1 MVQLSSGLEHRES
14 QIKIDGF
21 RLQCLEVYN
30 WGTFNQRIWTI
41 IPSGGS
47 ALLTGANGS
56 GKSTLVDA
64 LLTLLVPFHRRTYN
78 LASGLEK
85 LRERDERSYVLGAW
99 GKQKELES
107 NRSKAQYLRQSDT
120 YSVLLAVFANDALG
134 QVVTL
139 AQILW
144 LEEKVHK
151 LYFIAPCVLTIN
163 DHFRL
168 RGSPRDLRKHYRAQ
182 GIEVYDEFAKYSQ
195 RFRQLLSFRS
205 EKALDLFNQI
215 VSIKEIGSLNAFV
228 REHMLEKMDAQARIK
243 QLQDNFANLT
253 NAHDAIQ
260 LADRQLAILKP
271 LMQDAQKYMEI
282 RERITETNRC
292 TELLPMTMAQSKLA
306 LLAQAIANTQEQLK
320 INESSRL
327 MLEQTLDDFNRQIL
341 DLEVAIRNDKVG
353 QRIEDLKRDIQQN
366 EQHKQERKNQTEK
379 YDRLARALGLPC
391 YDNEETFHVARRQAI
406 SLQEQINR
414 RLVDLTAERDK
425 HVQNVNKLNE
435 TYQEYEKELN
445 SLKQR
450 NSQIPSTDIEIRR
463 QMVAK
468 LRLNEAD
475 LPFVGELLR
484 VRSREQQW
492 EPAIERLLHSFG
504 CQMLVAEQYYQQV
517 SRYVDNTNLHGRLVY
532 HRINGTRTPRA
543 SERLEPDSLYHK
555 LEVKPDNA
563 FTQWLRTEIIDS
575 FNYRCCESLE
585 DFQRTTYRALT
596 LNGQIKHGLARHE
609 KDDRKTLGDRR
620 NYILGWDNRE
630 KLVLI
635 AKELANYKAERERVS
650 ELIAQVEG
658 QQAEEREKQ
667 SALQLLLAV
676 DSFELIDWRA
686 VARQLQDLRR
696 QIQELEASS
705 THLAT
710 LRRQLNEAGTQQK
723 EKQEEHIQVVGKIAN
738 LKKDVESYQKQ
749 ERTCQGLLDDE
760 ILAREA
766 SILERIQ
773 KDLKDIQDREKLP
786 ALSLETIDD
795 IRDRLSKLYTNRVN
809 SYQGQLRQQVTDI
822 VNGMRSFLQ
831 TKAALAQEMDAS
843 IEALDEYRRHYER
856 IQHDDLPKYRNQFK
870 ALLNEKVVT
879 DIGSFKAVLEQQE
892 EDIRDSI
899 AHLNGSLRSI
909 DYTDSTYIQLNCERT
924 HDADI
929 KEFRNL
935 LKDCLPDVGQA
946 RTPEANENS
955 FQRIRVLLQR
965 FEKEVNW
972 TNKVTNVRNWL
983 DFSASELYRE
993 DDTQKNYYSDSSGK
1007 SGGQK
1012 AKLAY
1017 TILASAIAYQYGL
1030 DQERGRERTFRFVV
1044 VDEAFSK
1051 SDERNARYA
1060 MELFRQLD
1068 LQVLVVT
1075 PLDKIH
1081 VAEPYISACHF
1092 ATNNEEENDS
1102 KIYNLTSAQ
1111 YEEYKRKWRVQGGR

>member
-1 MVQLSSGLEHRES
+1 MVQLSSGLTLRES

-30 WGTFNQRIWTI
+30 WGTFNQHIWSIT
-41 IPSGGS
+41 PSGGS
-47 ALLTGANGS
+47 ALLTGENGS

-64 LLTLLVPFHRRTYN
+64 LLTLLVPYHRRTYN
-78 LASGLEK
+78 LASGSEK
-85 LRERDERSYVLGAW
+85 QRERDERSYVLGAW

-107 NRSKAQYLRQSDT
+107 NRSKAQYLRQNDT
-120 YSVLLAVFANDALG
+120 HSVLLAVFVNDALG

-139 AQILW
+139 AQVLW

-151 LYFIAPCVLTIN
+151 LYFIAPRALSID

-168 RGSPRDLRKHYRAQ
+168 HGSPKDVRKHYRAQ
-182 GIEVYDEFAKYSQ
+182 GVEVYDEFAKYSQ

-253 NAHDAIQ
+253 SAHDAIQ

-271 LMQDAQKYMEI
+271 LMQDAQRYREI
-282 RERITETNRC
+282 QERISETNRC
-292 TELLPMTMAQSKLA
+292 EELLTMAMAQSKLA
-306 LLAQAIANTQEQLK
+306 LLSQAIANAQEQLK
-320 INESSRL
+320 ISESSRL
-327 MLEQTLDDFNRQIL
+327 MLVQTLEDFKRQIRDL
-341 DLEVAIRNDKVG
+341 DVAIGNDKIS
-353 QRIEDLKRDIQQN
+353 QRIENLKRDIQRYEERQ
-366 EQHKQERKNQTEK
+366 QERKAQAEK
-379 YDRLARALGLPC
+379 YDRLAKTLDLPC
-391 YDNEETFHVARRQAI
+391 YDDEVTFHVARRQALL
-406 SLQEQINR
+406 LQEQINR
-414 RLVDLTAERDK
+414 RLTDLTAERDK
-425 HVQNVNKLNE
+425 HVQTVNKLHE

-450 NSQIPSTDIEIRR
+450 NSKIPGTDIEIRR

-484 VRSREQQW
+484 VRSSEQQW

-504 CQMLVAEQYYQQV
+504 CQMLVVEQYYPQV
-517 SRYVDNTNLHGRLVY
+517 SRYVDSTNLGGRLVY
-532 HRINGTRTPRA
+532 HRINGTRTPRPG
-543 SERLEPDSLYHK
+543 ERLEPDSLYHK
-555 LEVKPDNA
+555 LEVKPDTA
-563 FTQWLRTEIIDS
+563 FTQWLRAEIVEG
-575 FNYRCCESLE
+575 FNYRCCASLV
-585 DFQRTTYRALT
+585 DFQRASYRALT

-609 KDDRKTLGDRR
+609 KDDRRPLGDRR
-620 NYILGWDNRE
+620 NYVLGWDNRE
-630 KLVLI
+630 KLALI
-635 AKELANYKAERERVS
+635 AKELADCKAKLEQVSGLVAQVQEEQDRER
-650 ELIAQVEG
+650 G
-658 QQAEEREKQ
+658 KQ

-686 VARQLQDLRR
+686 ALQHLQNLRR
-696 QIQELEASS
+696 QLQELEASS

-710 LRRQLNEAGTQQK
+710 LRRQRDEVETLQK
-723 EKQEEHIQVVGKIAN
+723 EKQEEYDEIVGKIAN
-738 LKKDVESYQKQ
+738 LKKDVNSYQGL
-749 ERTCQGLLDDE
+749 ERTCRDLLNDE

-766 SILERIQ
+766 STLERIQ

-795 IRDRLSKLYTNRVN
+795 IERRLSKFYTNRVS
-809 SYQGQLRQQVTDI
+809 SYQGQSNQQVTGI
-822 VNGMRSFLQ
+822 VNAMRNFLQ
-831 TKAALAQEMDAS
+831 TKPALAQEMDAS

-892 EDIRDSI
+892 EDIKESI
-899 AHLNGSLRSI
+899 AHLNGSLRAI

-924 HDADI
+924 HEADV

-935 LKDCLPDVGQA
+935 LRDCLPDVGQA
-946 RTPEANENS
+946 RTPEDNENS

-993 DDTQKNYYSDSSGK
+993 NGTQKNYYSDSSGK

-1092 ATNNEEENDS
+1092 VTNNEEENDS
-1102 KIYNLTSAQ
+1102 KVYNLTSTQ
-1111 YEEYKRKWRVQGGR
+1111 YEEFKRKWRAREGQ

>member
-1 MVQLSSGLEHRES
+1 MVQLSSGLELREG
-14 QIKIDGF
+14 QIKVDGF
-21 RLQCLEVYN
+21 RLQRLEVYN

-41 IPSGGS
+41 TPSGGS

-78 LASGLEK
+78 LASGSEK
-85 LRERDERSYVLGAW
+85 QRERDERSYVLGAW

-107 NRSKAQYLRQSDT
+107 NRSKAQYLRQNDT
-120 YSVLLAVFANDALG
+120 HSVLLAVFANDALG

-151 LYFIAPCVLTIN
+151 LYFVAPCALNIN

-168 RGSPRDLRKHYRAQ
+168 HGSPKDLRKHYRAQ

-195 RFRQLLSFRS
+195 HFRQLLSFRS

-228 REHMLEKMDAQARIK
+228 REHMLEKMDALMRIK

-253 NAHDAIQ
+253 SAHDAIQ

-271 LMQDAQKYMEI
+271 LMQDARKYMEI
-282 RERITETNRC
+282 QGRIAETNRC
-292 TELLPMTMAQSKLA
+292 AELLPMSMAQSKLA
-306 LLAQAIANTQEQLK
+306 LLADAIANTQEELTAY
-320 INESSRL
+320 ESSGQ
-327 MLEQTLDDFNRQIL
+327 MLQKTLDNLSRQIR
-341 DLEVAIRNDKVG
+341 DLAVAIRNDKVG
-353 QRIEDLKRDIQQN
+353 QLIENLKRDIEQN
-366 EQHKQERKNQTEK
+366 EQYKQNRKNQAEK
-379 YDRLARALGLPC
+379 YDRLAKLLDLSC
-391 YDNEETFHVARRQAI
+391 YDNEEAFHTTRQQAN
-406 SLQEQINR
+406 SLQGRINR
-414 RLVDLTAERDK
+414 RLEELTEERDTYL
-425 HVQNVNKLNE
+425 QNATRLKE
-435 TYQEYEKELN
+435 QCKEHEKELN

-450 NSQIPSTDIEIRR
+450 SSQIPSDDIEIRQ
-463 QMVAK
+463 QMAAK
-468 LRLNEAD
+468 LRLNETD

-484 VRSREQQW
+484 VRSSEQQW
-492 EPAIERLLHSFG
+492 EPAIERLLHNFG
-504 CQMLVAEQYYQQV
+504 SQMLIVEQYYQQV
-517 SRYVDNTNLHGRLVY
+517 SRYVDSTNLHGRLVY
-532 HRINGTRTPRA
+532 QRVNGTRTPR
-543 SERLEPDSLYHK
+543 SNERLEADSLHHK
-555 LEVKPDNA
+555 LEVKPDTT
-563 FTQWLRTEIIDS
+563 FTQWLRAELIDG

-585 DFQRTTYRALT
+585 EFQRTHRALT
-596 LNGQIKHGLARHE
+596 LNGQIKHGQARHE
-609 KDDRKTLGDRR
+609 KDDRKPLGDRR
-620 NYILGWDNRE
+620 NYVLGWDNRE
-630 KLVLI
+630 KQALI
-635 AKELANYKAERERVS
+635 AKELASCKAELEQVS
-650 ELIAQVEG
+650 GLVAQVEE
-658 QQAEEREKQ
+658 QQDKERGKQ
-667 SALQLLLAV
+667 SALQLLLAF

-696 QIQELEASS
+696 QLQELDASS

-710 LRRQLNEAGTQQK
+710 LRRQLNEAETQQK

-738 LKKDVESYQKQ
+738 LKKDAESYQKQ
-749 ERTCQGLLDDE
+749 QKTCQSLLNNE
-760 ILAREA
+760 ILARETPV
-766 SILERIQ
+766 LERIQ

-786 ALSLETIDD
+786 SLSLETIDD
-795 IRDRLSKLYTNRVN
+795 MRDRLRQFYTNRVN
-809 SYQGQLRQQVTDI
+809 SFQGQLRQQVTDI

-831 TKAALAQEMDAS
+831 TKPALAQEMDAS

-892 EDIRDSI
+892 EDIRGSI

-946 RTPEANENS
+946 RTLEANENS

-1017 TILASAIAYQYGL
+1017 TILASAIAYQFGL

-1102 KIYNLTSAQ
+1102 KVYNLTSAQ
-1111 YEEYKRKWRVQGGR
+1111 YEEYKRKWRAQEGR

>member
-1 MVQLSSGLEHRES
+1 MVQLSSGLELRES
-14 QIKIDGF
+14 QIRLDGF
-21 RLQCLEVYN
+21 RLLRLEVYN
-30 WGTFNQRIWTI
+30 WGTFNQRIWTVT
-41 IPSGGS
+41 PSGGS

-78 LASGLEK
+78 LASGSEK
-85 LRERDERSYVLGAW
+85 QRERDERSYVLGAW

-107 NRSKAQYLRQSDT
+107 NRSKAQYLRQNDT
-120 YSVLLAVFANDALG
+120 HSVLLAVFANDALG

-151 LYFIAPCVLTIN
+151 LYFVAPRALNIKE
-163 DHFRL
+163 HFRL
-168 RGSPRDLRKHYRAQ
+168 RGSPKDLRKLYRAQ

-195 RFRQLLSFRS
+195 HFRQLLSFRS

-253 NAHDAIQ
+253 SAHDAIQ

-271 LMQDAQKYMEI
+271 LMQDAQKYREI
-282 RERITETNRC
+282 QERILETNRC
-292 TELLPMTMAQSKLA
+292 AELLSMAMAQSKLA
-306 LLAQAIANTQEQLK
+306 LLSQAITNTENELR
-320 INESSRL
+320 IYESSRQGL
-327 MLEQTLDDFNRQIL
+327 QQTLDNLSRQIR
-341 DLEVAIRNDKVG
+341 DLEVAIRNDEKG
-353 QRIEDLKRDIQQN
+353 QRIENLKRDIQRH
-366 EQHKQERKNQTEK
+366 EERKQERKNQTEK
-379 YDRLARALGLPC
+379 YDRLAKALDLPR
-391 YDNEETFHVARRQAI
+391 YDDEETFHVTRRLTI
-406 SLQEQINR
+406 SLQAQINR

-425 HVQNVNKLNE
+425 HVQNVNKLVE
-435 TYQEYEKELN
+435 ACQGYEKELS
-445 SLKQR
+445 SLKR
-450 NSQIPSTDIEIRR
+450 RSSQIPGDDIEIRQ
-463 QMVAK
+463 QMVEK
-468 LRLNEAD
+468 LNLDEAD

-484 VRSREQQW
+484 VRSSEQQW
-492 EPAIERLLHSFG
+492 EPAIERLMHSFG
-504 CQMLVAEQYYQQV
+504 RQMLVAEQHYQRV
-517 SRYVDNTNLHGRLVY
+517 SRYVDSTDLRGRLVY
-532 HRINGTRTPRA
+532 HRIQGIRTPRTG
-543 SERLEPDSLYHK
+543 ERLEPDSLYHK
-555 LEVKPDNA
+555 LEVKPNNA
-563 FTQWLRTEIIDS
+563 FTQWLRAEIIDG

-585 DFQRTTYRALT
+585 DFQRAGFRALT

-609 KDDRKTLGDRR
+609 KDDRKPLGDRR
-620 NYILGWDNRE
+620 NYVLGWDNRE
-630 KLVLI
+630 KLALI
-635 AKELANYKAERERVS
+635 AKELADCKAELEQVS
-650 ELIAQVEG
+650 GLITQVEK
-658 QQAEEREKQ
+658 QQDREREKQ
-667 SALQLLLAV
+667 SALQLLLAF
-676 DSFELIDWRA
+676 DSFQLIDWRA
-686 VARQLQDLRR
+686 VARQLDDLCG
-696 QIQELEASS
+696 QLQELEASS

-710 LRRQLNEAGTQQK
+710 LRRQRDEAETLQK
-723 EKQEEHIQVVGKIAN
+723 KKQGEHDQLVGKIAN

-749 ERTCQGLLDDE
+749 ERICQGLLSDE
-760 ILAREA
+760 ALASGA

-786 ALSLETIDD
+786 VLSLETIDD
-795 IRDRLSKLYTNRVN
+795 IRDRLRQLYTNRVN
-809 SYQGQLRQQVTDI
+809 TFQGQLRQQETGI
-822 VNGMRSFLQ
+822 VNVMRNFLQ
-831 TKAALAQEMDAS
+831 TKPALAQEMDAS

-892 EDIRDSI
+892 EDIRESI

-924 HDADI
+924 HDADV

-946 RTPEANENS
+946 RTPEDNENS

-965 FEKEVNW
+965 FEKEANW
-972 TNKVTNVRNWL
+972 TNKVSNVRNWL

-993 DDTQKNYYSDSSGK
+993 NGTQINYYSDSSGK

-1092 ATNNEEENDS
+1092 VTNNEEENDS
-1102 KIYNLTSAQ
+1102 KVYNLTSDQ
-1111 YEEYKRKWRVQGGR
+1111 YEEYKRKWRAQEGR

>member
-1 MVQLSSGLEHRES
+1 MVQLSSGLAHRES

-21 RLQCLEVYN
+21 RLQRLEVYN
-30 WGTFNQRIWTI
+30 WGTFNRQIWSIT
-41 IPSGGS
+41 PSGGS
-47 ALLTGANGS
+47 ALLTGENGS

-78 LASGLEK
+78 LASGSEK
-85 LRERDERSYVLGAW
+85 QRERDERSYVLGAW

-107 NRSKAQYLRQSDT
+107 NRSKAQYLRQNDT
-120 YSVLLAVFANDALG
+120 HSVLLAVFVNDALG

-139 AQILW
+139 VQVLW

-151 LYFIAPCVLTIN
+151 LYFVALRALSID

-168 RGSPRDLRKHYRAQ
+168 RGSPKDVRKHYRAQ
-182 GIEVYDEFAKYSQ
+182 GVEVYDEFAKYSQ

-228 REHMLEKMDAQARIK
+228 REHMLEKMDAQTRIK

-253 NAHDAIQ
+253 SAHDAIQ

-271 LMQDAQKYMEI
+271 LMQDAQKYMDI
-282 RERITETNRC
+282 RERISETNRC
-292 TELLPMTMAQSKLA
+292 NELLSMAMAQSKLA
-306 LLAQAIANTQEQLK
+306 LLSQAIVNAQEQLR
-320 INESSRL
+320 ISESSRL
-327 MLEQTLDDFNRQIL
+327 MLVQTVEDFNQQIF
-341 DLEVAIRNDKVG
+341 DLKVAIKNDKVG
-353 QRIEDLKRDIQQN
+353 QRIEDLKRDIQRH
-366 EQHKQERKNQTEK
+366 EERKQERKAQTEK
-379 YDRLARALGLPC
+379 YDRLAKTLGLPC
-391 YDNEETFHVARRQAI
+391 YEDEETFHAAREQAI
-406 SLQEQINR
+406 SFQKQINR
-414 RLVDLTAERDK
+414 RLADLTAERDK
-425 HVQNVNKLNE
+425 HMQTVTKLTE

-445 SLKQR
+445 SLKER
-450 NSQIPSTDIEIRR
+450 NSQIPGTDIEIRR

-468 LRLNEAD
+468 LRLHEAD

-484 VRSREQQW
+484 VRSSEQQW
-492 EPAIERLLHSFG
+492 EPAIERLLHGFG
-504 CQMLVAEQYYQQV
+504 CQMLVAEQYYPQV
-517 SRYVDNTNLHGRLVY
+517 SRYVDSTNLRGRLVY
-532 HRINGTRTPRA
+532 HRINGTRTPRPG
-543 SERLEPDSLYHK
+543 ERLDPDSLYHK

-563 FTQWLRTEIIDS
+563 FTQWLRAEIIEG
-575 FNYRCCESLE
+575 FNYRCCGSLV
-585 DFQRTTYRALT
+585 DFQRASYRALT
-596 LNGQIKHGLARHE
+596 LNGQIKHGLVRHE
-609 KDDRKTLGDRR
+609 KDDRRPLGDRR
-620 NYILGWDNRE
+620 NYVLGWDNRE
-630 KLVLI
+630 KLAFLS
-635 AKELANYKAERERVS
+635 KELAGCKAEHERVS
-650 ELIAQVEG
+650 RLITQVEK
-658 QQAEEREKQ
+658 QQDEERGKQ
-667 SALQLLLAV
+667 SALQLLLSV
-676 DSFELIDWRA
+676 ESFELIDWRN
-686 VARQLQDLRR
+686 VAQQLQDLGR
-696 QIQELEASS
+696 QLQELEASS

-710 LRRQLNEAGTQQK
+710 LRRQCEEAETRQK
-723 EKQEEHIQVVGKIAN
+723 EKKKEHDRIVGKIAN
-738 LKKDVESYQKQ
+738 LKRDVESYQKQ
-749 ERTCQGLLDDE
+749 ESICRNLLDDE

-766 SILERIQ
+766 STLEHIQ

-795 IRDRLSKLYTNRVN
+795 LRDRLRQLYTNRAN
-809 SYQGQLRQQVTDI
+809 TFQGQLRQQEIGI
-822 VNGMRSFLQ
+822 VNAMRNFLQ
-831 TKAALAQEMDAS
+831 TKSALAQEMDAS
-843 IEALDEYRRHYER
+843 IGALDEYRRHYER

-892 EDIRDSI
+892 EDIRESI
-899 AHLNGSLRSI
+899 AHLNGSLCTI
-909 DYTDSTYIQLNCERT
+909 DYTDATYIQLNCERT
-924 HDADI
+924 HDADV

-946 RTPEANENS
+946 RTPEDNENS
-955 FQRIRVLLQR
+955 FQRIRMLLQR
-965 FEKEVNW
+965 FEKEANW

-993 DDTQKNYYSDSSGK
+993 NGTQKNYYSDSSGK

-1081 VAEPYISACHF
+1081 VAEPYITACHF
-1092 ATNNEEENDS
+1092 VTHNEEENDS
-1102 KIYNLTSAQ
+1102 KVYNLTSAQ
-1111 YEEYKRKWRVQGGR
+1111 HEEYKRKWRAQEE

>member
-1 MVQLSSGLEHRES
+1 MVQLSSGTETRKS
-14 QIKIDGF
+14 QIKIEGF
-21 RLQCLEVYN
+21 RLQCMEVYN
-30 WGTFNQRIWTI
+30 WGTFNQRIWSI
-41 IPSGGS
+41 APSGGS

-78 LASGLEK
+78 LASGSEK
-85 LRERDERSYVLGAW
+85 QRERDERSYVLGAW
-99 GKQKELES
+99 GKQKDLEN

-120 YSVLLAVFANDALG
+120 HSVLLAVFANDALG

-151 LYFIAPCVLTIN
+151 LYFIASCTLTIS

-168 RGSPRDLRKHYRAQ
+168 HGSPRDLRKHYRAQ

-205 EKALDLFNQI
+205 QQALDLFNQI

-228 REHMLEKMDAQARIK
+228 REHMLEKMDAQVRIK

-253 NAHDAIQ
+253 SAHDAIQ

-271 LMQDAQKYMEI
+271 LMQDAQKYTEI
-282 RERITETNRC
+282 QERIAETNRC
-292 TELLPMTMAQSKLA
+292 AELLPMSMAQRKLA
-306 LLAQAIANTQEQLK
+306 LLAQAIANTQEQLE
-320 INESSRL
+320 IHESSKQT
-327 MLEQTLDDFNRQIL
+327 LEQTLKDFNQQIL
-341 DLEVAIRNDKVG
+341 DLAVAIRNDKAG
-353 QRIEDLKRDIQQN
+353 QRIEDLKRDIRQN
-366 EQHKQERKNQTEK
+366 EHYKQDRKKQAEK
-379 YDRLARALGLPC
+379 YDQLAEALGLPC
-391 YDNEETFHVARRQAI
+391 YDNEEAFHAARQQTY
-406 SLQEQINR
+406 SLQERINQ
-414 RLVDLTAERDK
+414 RLEDLTKERDTY
-425 HVQNVNKLNE
+425 VQNATKLKGICKE
-435 TYQEYEKELN
+435 HEKELL

-450 NSQIPSTDIEIRR
+450 SSQIHSNDIEMR
-463 QMVAK
+463 QQMATK
-468 LRLNEAD
+468 LRLNEAE
-475 LPFVGELLR
+475 LPFVGEMLR
-484 VRSREQQW
+484 VRSSEQQW
-492 EPAIERLLHSFG
+492 EPAIERLLHGFG
-504 CQMLVAEQYYQQV
+504 SQMLVAEQYYQQV
-517 SRYVDNTNLHGRLVY
+517 SRYVDSTNLRGRLVY
-532 HRINGTRTPRA
+532 HRVNGARTPR
-543 SERLEPDSLYHK
+543 SIEHLEPDALYHK
-555 LEVKPDNA
+555 LEVKPNTT
-563 FTQWLRTEIIDS
+563 FTQWLRAELIDA

-585 DFQRTTYRALT
+585 EFQCTHRALT
-596 LNGQIKHGLARHE
+596 LHGQIRHGQFRHE
-609 KDDRKTLGDRR
+609 KDDRRPLGDRR
-620 NYILGWDNRE
+620 SYVLGWDNRE
-630 KLVLI
+630 KLAFI
-635 AKELANYKAERERVS
+635 AKELASAQVELEQES
-650 ELIAQVEG
+650 EFIAQVEREQG
-658 QQAEEREKQ
+658 KERERH
-667 SALQLLLAV
+667 SALQRLLTF
-676 DSFELIDWRA
+676 DSFELIDWRTA
-686 VARQLQDLRR
+686 ARQVQDLHK
-696 QIQELEASS
+696 QLQELEASS

-710 LRRQLNEAGTQQK
+710 LTDQRKEVETQHNEKQK
-723 EKQEEHIQVVGKIAN
+723 EHSLVVRKIAN
-738 LKKDVESYQKQ
+738 LEKDAESYQKQ
-749 ERTCQGLLDDE
+749 ERTCQSLLNDE
-760 ILAREA
+760 ILVHKAPL
-766 SILERIQ
+766 LERIQ

-786 ALSLETIDD
+786 SLSLETVDD
-795 IRDRLSKLYTNRVN
+795 MRDRLRQFYTNRVN
-809 SYQGQLRQQVTDI
+809 SFQGQLGQQGIDV
-822 VNGMRSFLQ
+822 VNGMHSFLQ
-831 TKAALAQEMDAS
+831 TKPALAQEMDAS
-843 IEALDEYRRHYER
+843 IEAIDEYRRHYER

-924 HDADI
+924 HDAGI

-965 FEKEVNW
+965 FEEEASW

-993 DDTQKNYYSDSSGK
+993 NDVQKNYYSDSSGK

-1030 DQERGRERTFRFVV
+1030 DQDRGRERTFRFVV

-1060 MELFRQLD
+1060 MELFQQLD

-1092 ATNNEEENDS
+1092 VTNNEEENDS
-1102 KIYNLTSAQ
+1102 KVYNLTSVQ
-1111 YEEYKRKWRVQGGR
+1111 YDEHKRKWRAQER

>member
-1 MVQLSSGLEHRES
+1 MVQLSSGLEIRES
-14 QIKIDGF
+14 QIK
-21 RLQCLEVYN
+21 
-30 WGTFNQRIWTI
+30 
-41 IPSGGS
+41 
-47 ALLTGANGS
+47 
-56 GKSTLVDA
+56 K
-64 LLTLLVPFHRRTYN
+64 
-78 LASGLEK
+78 
-85 LRERDERSYVLGAW
+85 
-99 GKQKELES
+99 
-107 NRSKAQYLRQSDT
+107 
-120 YSVLLAVFANDALG
+120 
-134 QVVTL
+134 
-139 AQILW
+139 
-144 LEEKVHK
+144 
-151 LYFIAPCVLTIN
+151 
-163 DHFRL
+163 
-168 RGSPRDLRKHYRAQ
+168 
-182 GIEVYDEFAKYSQ
+182 
-195 RFRQLLSFRS
+195 
-205 EKALDLFNQI
+205 
-215 VSIKEIGSLNAFV
+215 
-228 REHMLEKMDAQARIK
+228 
-243 QLQDNFANLT
+243 
-253 NAHDAIQ
+253 
-260 LADRQLAILKP
+260 
-271 LMQDAQKYMEI
+271 
-282 RERITETNRC
+282 
-292 TELLPMTMAQSKLA
+292 
-306 LLAQAIANTQEQLK
+306 
-320 INESSRL
+320 
-327 MLEQTLDDFNRQIL
+327 
-341 DLEVAIRNDKVG
+341 
-353 QRIEDLKRDIQQN
+353 
-366 EQHKQERKNQTEK
+366 
-379 YDRLARALGLPC
+379 
-391 YDNEETFHVARRQAI
+391 
-406 SLQEQINR
+406 
-414 RLVDLTAERDK
+414 
-425 HVQNVNKLNE
+425 
-435 TYQEYEKELN
+435 
-445 SLKQR
+445 
-450 NSQIPSTDIEIRR
+450 
-463 QMVAK
+463 
-468 LRLNEAD
+468 
-475 LPFVGELLR
+475 
-484 VRSREQQW
+484 
-492 EPAIERLLHSFG
+492 
-504 CQMLVAEQYYQQV
+504 
-517 SRYVDNTNLHGRLVY
+517 
-532 HRINGTRTPRA
+532 
-543 SERLEPDSLYHK
+543 
-555 LEVKPDNA
+555 
-563 FTQWLRTEIIDS
+563 
-575 FNYRCCESLE
+575 
-585 DFQRTTYRALT
+585 
-596 LNGQIKHGLARHE
+596 
-609 KDDRKTLGDRR
+609 
-620 NYILGWDNRE
+620 
-630 KLVLI
+630 
-635 AKELANYKAERERVS
+635 
-650 ELIAQVEG
+650 
-658 QQAEEREKQ
+658 EREKQ

-696 QIQELEASS
+696 QLQELEASS

-710 LRRQLNEAGTQQK
+710 LRRQLNEAETQQK

-749 ERTCQGLLDDE
+749 ERTCQGLLNDE

-773 KDLKDIQDREKLP
+773 KDLKDTQDREKLP

-809 SYQGQLRQQVTDI
+809 SYQGQSRQQVTDI

-831 TKAALAQEMDAS
+831 TKPALAQEMDAS

-899 AHLNGSLRSI
+899 AHLNRSLRSI

-935 LKDCLPDVGQA
+935 LNDCLPDVGQV
-946 RTPEANENS
+946 RTPEDNENS

-965 FEKEVNW
+965 FEKELNW

-1102 KIYNLTSAQ
+1102 KVYNLTSAQ
-1111 YEEYKRKWRVQGGR
+1111 YEEYKRRWRAQERR